1 MPSNNQNFEK
11 SFKPCTVWKL
21 RVKLWNDFLY
31 SSLLRKHTH
40 KCKMSEIH
48 TLRSN
53 QEETDTRIILYLQHA
68 EKEGYQSAVV
78 RSPDSD
84 IFFILLYYAHQL
96 QITLVLFTQEQ
107 VNTGDCWTSQRLPS
121 ILESS
126 TPMPYLVYTASL
138 EKIVRVPSKGK
149 VNLALYGSCKSTLDS
164 KKCLLSLVQN
174 GNWTQKYK
182 LT

>member
-1 MPSNNQNFEK
+1 ML
-11 SFKPCTVWKL
+11 KPCTVWKL

-53 QEETDTRIILYLQHA
+53 QEETDTRIILYFQHA

-78 RSPDSD
+78 RSPDSGHLALLCPPVTNHSC
-84 IFFILLYYAHQL
+84 FF
-96 QITLVLFTQEQ
+96 FTQEQ
-107 VNTGDCWTSQRLPS
+107 VNTSDCWTSQRLPS
-121 ILESS
+121 ILERS

-149 VNLALYGSCKSTLDS
+149 VNLAFYGSCKSTLDS